1 MLKSLSIKNYAIIE
15 EVHFDFNQNLN
26 IITGE
31 TGAGKSIILGA
42 LNMVLGARA
51 DTKELYDDSRKC
63 IVEADF
69 QISKNVKG
77 RLSEEEDYDIDGD
90 QILIRRE
97 INNRGKSRAFINDT
111 PVTLQSLRKTGSI
124 LIDLHQQFDTM
135 DINDADKQR
144 SYVDALAGN
153 DLIKEKY
160 SKSFKEYRFIVS
172 ELNALKNK
180 EKQSEQELEFLKF
193 QLRELEHADLD
204 HTNIETLE
212 SEFQTLN
219 NAEDIKRILNNFSQ
233 IISNAD
239 LNISDQLTDL
249 SKDLLSLSKINP
261 IIANIKE
268 RLDDVNDEL
277 TDLQRQSENLAEETD
292 YDETK
297 ITETKE
303 RLDLIYSLQK
313 KHKELDIN
321 SLKKV
326 RDNIQLRIERNDNLD
341 EHIVTLENKL
351 EKSQSELKHLAG
363 KLTESRQKV
372 AVGFSKSIEKILQ
385 KLSMPNAQFEVKINP
400 LPAFEEHGN
409 DDIVYNF
416 SANKGIPLN
425 PITQIASGGEMSR
438 LALCIKSIIADRTNL
453 PTMIFDEVD
462 SGVSGQ
468 VALIMGQ
475 LIGDLSEKYQ
485 IITITHSPQV
495 AAYGD
500 EHFFIYK
507 EDSSERSYTKVR
519 KLDEDGRINEIA
531 HMLSGNPPTPSAVT
545 NAREL
550 MDMVRTK

>member
-51 DTKELYDDSRKC
+51 DTKVLYDDSRKC

-409 DDIVYNF
+409 DDIVYHF

>member
-51 DTKELYDDSRKC
+51 DTKVLYDDSRKC

>member
-51 DTKELYDDSRKC
+51 DTKVLYDDSRKC

-385 KLSMPNAQFEVKINP
+385 KLSM
-400 LPAFEEHGN
+400 H
-409 DDIVYNF
+409 F